1 MTPESESNESK
12 QVCHGI
18 DQSTVN
24 WDLVVMDPASDE
36 DKTNNA
42 KYAISVAR
50 KLGACVFV
58 AAEDI
63 VQVMSRMI
71 MLFCASLWHC
81 ENERTASPDGGGAGA
96 MPAPAAL
103 EQPPQV
109 CAVYAVRFFG
119 GGLWLAFV
127 AFFFFRAL
135 WVLSGEGVLYAS
147 QSLALPANC
156 EHGSTVSLAKSVHPC
171 PGSRQQQ
178 QHQHNNY
185 GTKRDHPAVVSA
197 DAHMP

>member
-1 MTPESESNESK
+1 MTPEPECNESK

-24 WDLVVMDPASDE
+24 WDLVVMDPANDE
-36 DKTNNA
+36 DKANNA

-103 EQPPQV
+103 EQTPQV
-109 CAVYAVRFFG
+109 CCVCGRYAGRFFRG
-119 GGLWLAFV
+119 GCGWRLWPCFFSRLLGVVVWLECIVCLAGF
-127 AFFFFRAL
+127 
-135 WVLSGEGVLYAS
+135 
-147 QSLALPANC
+147 N
-156 EHGSTVSLAKSVHPC
+156 
-171 PGSRQQQ
+171 
-178 QHQHNNY
+178 
-185 GTKRDHPAVVSA
+185 SA
-197 DAHMP
+197 GNL

>member
-1 MTPESESNESK
+1 MPPLQQALSK
-12 QVCHGI
+12 KGKKIEDPQIVAWANSKVEGSKIRSFGDPSLSTGVCHGI

-24 WDLVVMDPASDE
+24 WDLVVMDPANDE

-81 ENERTASPDGGGAGA
+81 ENERT
-96 MPAPAAL
+96 
-103 EQPPQV
+103 
-109 CAVYAVRFFG
+109 
-119 GGLWLAFV
+119 
-127 AFFFFRAL
+127 
-135 WVLSGEGVLYAS
+135 
-147 QSLALPANC
+147 
-156 EHGSTVSLAKSVHPC
+156 
-171 PGSRQQQ
+171 
-178 QHQHNNY
+178 
-185 GTKRDHPAVVSA
+185 
-197 DAHMP
+197 

>member
-1 MTPESESNESK
+1 MEPYKQVVKKLFVNISTHDN

-18 DQSTVN
+18 DRSTVN
-24 WDLVVMDPASDE
+24 WDLVVMDPTTDD

-81 ENERTASPDGGGAGA
+81 ENERTAAPEEAA
-96 MPAPAAL
+96 AAAAFPAPAVL
-103 EQPPQV
+103 ETPQV
-109 CAVYAVRFFG
+109 RVFCFVLLCSCVCVRADVRTWEDVCGCGSCCICVLFLCVSSCLSVWGGCVWVCVGVVFFSAMSCEC
-119 GGLWLAFV
+119 LLLV
-127 AFFFFRAL
+127 ASMRVV
-135 WVLSGEGVLYAS
+135 WVCMV
-147 QSLALPANC
+147 
-156 EHGSTVSLAKSVHPC
+156 
-171 PGSRQQQ
+171 
-178 QHQHNNY
+178 
-185 GTKRDHPAVVSA
+185 
-197 DAHMP
+197 